1 MKHVTKLFIP
11 FLAVLLLFTACKK
24 EPAAETHTCTVTVT
38 CADVLANPDTVDSEL
53 LEILPEDGFLLPETE
68 VTFSEGENAFDVLQR
83 ACKDAELH
91 MEFVETP
98 AYNSVYIQGIGNLY
112 EQDAGEMSGWL
123 YEVNGASPDVGCNQ
137 YELQDGDAVTFT
149 YICNMMAAF
158 EDAA

>member
-1 MKHVTKLFIP
+1 MKYFTKLLIP
-11 FLAVLLLFTACKK
+11 FLALLVVLTACKQ
-24 EPAAETHTCTVTVT
+24 EPAAETRTCTVTVT
-38 CADVLANPDTVDSEL
+38 CADVLANPDAVDAEL
-53 LEILPEDGFLLPETE
+53 LELLPEDGFLLPETE
-68 VTFSEGENAFDVLQR
+68 VTFSEGENAFDALQR

-123 YEVNGASPDVGCNQ
+123 YEVNGDSPEVGCNQ
-137 YELQDGDAVTFT
+137 YELQNGDAVVFT
-149 YICNMMAAF
+149 YICDMMAAF